1 MSLRYFRTVAVL
13 VLFAAVVFPSKAQA
27 QMEEEDEQMT
37 PTTIKVGPR
46 LGLPVGNLSDGSSL
60 FFGAEGRI
68 GFSGLPVVANPSFD
82 FYITDADNTTYFAVD
97 LNALYEFSAG
107 DMALVPYAGG
117 GIGITRISFD
127 SQTQIGGFSAS
138 TTEIG
143 LNLIGGARFPL
154 GSVEPFAQLNAAVG
168 AERVGITAGLL
179 FGL

>member
-1 MSLRYFRTVAVL
+1 
-13 VLFAAVVFPSKAQA
+13 
-27 QMEEEDEQMT
+27 
-37 PTTIKVGPR
+37 
-46 LGLPVGNLSDGSSL
+46 
-60 FFGAEGRI
+60 
-68 GFSGLPVVANPSFD
+68 VVANPSFD